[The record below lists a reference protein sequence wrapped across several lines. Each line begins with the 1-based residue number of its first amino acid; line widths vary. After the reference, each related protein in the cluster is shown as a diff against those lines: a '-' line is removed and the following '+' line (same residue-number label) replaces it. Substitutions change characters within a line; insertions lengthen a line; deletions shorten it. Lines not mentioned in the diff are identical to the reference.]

1 METKSTTFV
10 HSCEFKVE
18 ASCFHT
24 GGGMARD
31 VFATFDSAR
40 FKSVYN
46 LKVCFIIEINSNGCL
61 KVS

>member
-1 METKSTTFV
+1 
-10 HSCEFKVE
+10 
-18 ASCFHT
+18 
-24 GGGMARD
+24 MARD

-46 LKVCFIIEINSNGCL
+46 LKVCFIIEINLNGCL